1 MKNLPSS
8 QKTLPAKSVVN
19 FELLTKELNAVMKE
33 WGVTV
38 GDNHRTARLL
48 SNDSFHGSLISG
60 RVAIVQ
66 EDMQVNVYS
75 CTCERVQNDST
86 GHGDGVQHA
95 TTKIHKKHLLDS
107 YKIEPK
113 RNYQGK
119 ATLDILACN
128 IINDL
133 QKRLLI

>member
-1 MKNLPSS
+1 M
-8 QKTLPAKSVVN
+8 VD
-19 FELLTKELNAVMKE
+19 FELLTKEVNAVMKE

-38 GDNHRTARLL
+38 GDNHRTAHLL
-48 SNDSFHGSLISG
+48 SNDSFHGLLISG

-75 CTCERVQNDST
+75 CTCEHIQDSST
-86 GHGDGVQHA
+86 GNSDGVQH
-95 TTKIHKKHLLDS
+95 TTTQIRKKHLLDS
-107 YKIEPK
+107 YEIEPR
-113 RNYQGK
+113 RNYQSK